1 MPLDRDEVRRIA
13 ALAHLNLTEDET
25 ERFAAEMA
33 AVLEFA
39 RDVQSLDTS
48 GVAPTSHPLGVE
60 SVMRD
65 DTPAP
70 PLDRASAVGAAPDGS
85 VETGLFRVPRVVTRD
100 E

>member
-1 MPLDRDEVRRIA
+1 MPLDRGEVRRIA
-13 ALAHLNLTEDET
+13 ALAHLQLTEDET

-33 AVLEFA
+33 AVLDFA
-39 RDVQSLDTS
+39 RDVQAVDTS
-48 GVAPTSHPLGVE
+48 GIAPTSHPLGVE

-65 DTPAP
+65 DT
-70 PLDRASAVGAAPDGS
+70 RAASLARAGAIAAAPDGS